1 MKKIFALLIAEWLE
15 DFINEDI
22 LHREIEVPDINNLRE
37 ILAITGPRRGGKTFL
52 MYQIITNL
60 IAKNKFKQEDF
71 LFLDFEDYRLSGV
84 SGRDFDALFTTF
96 FQLTGKQPRFLF
108 FDEIQHLPEWGRIL
122 RTLHNKRKYKIVVSG
137 SNSELLSKEIS
148 TELRGRYSNILVTP
162 YSFKEFLK
170 HKKVNY
176 NQRTQYLPE
185 RGKIIS
191 EFEEF
196 IFNGSF
202 PETLIKQSKKEHR
215 KLLQNYYNTV
225 FYKDILDRYRIKAKE
240 TLIELMRYTVNTY
253 AELFSISS
261 FEKSLKHAQISV
273 SKRTISNY
281 LHYLESAY
289 FVILNKKFSYSPR
302 KRMMNPVK
310 LYLMDTGFSALG
322 INFSENRGKI
332 LENTV
337 AIELYRREEPV
348 FYYKEKNECDFIINR
363 NAKPEIAIQVCWELN
378 NKNLKRELEALVEVK
393 EKLSTKENFV
403 LTYDQDEEIEYKS
416 QTFKLVPVWK
426 WLLKFLS

>member
-1 MKKIFALLIAEWLE
+1 MKQIFAQLIAEWLE

-22 LHREIEVPDINNLRE
+22 LQRDIEVPDVENLQE

-52 MYQIITNL
+52 MYQLISNL
-60 IAKNKFKQEDF
+60 IAESGFEKEDF
-71 LFLDFEDYRLSGV
+71 LFIDFEDYRLGGISGTHIEE
-84 SGRDFDALFTTF
+84 LFTTF
-96 FQLTGKQPRFLF
+96 VQVAGKQPKFLF
-108 FDEIQHLPEWGRIL
+108 FDEIQHLSDWGRIL

-148 TELRGRYSNILVTP
+148 TELRGRYSNLLLVP

-170 HKKVNY
+170 HKKINY

-202 PETLIKQSKKEHR
+202 PETLFKESKKERR

-225 FYKDILDRYRIKAKE
+225 FYKDVLDRYHIKAKE
-240 TLIELMRYTVNTY
+240 TLNELMRYAVNTY
-253 AELFSISS
+253 SELFSISS
-261 FEKSLKHAQISV
+261 FEKSLKHAEISV

-281 LHYLESAY
+281 LHYLENAY
-289 FVILNKKFSYSPR
+289 FIILNKKFSYSPR

-322 INFSENRGKI
+322 INFSENKGKI

-337 AIELYRREEPV
+337 AIELFRREEQV
-348 FYYKEKNECDFIINR
+348 FYYKEKKECDFIINR
-363 NAKPEIAIQVCWELN
+363 NAKPEIAIQVCWEITS
-378 NKNLKRELEALVEVK
+378 KNLKRELEALIEVK
-393 EKLSTKENFV
+393 EKLTTKENFV
-403 LTYDQDEEIEYKS
+403 LTYDQDEKIEYKS
-416 QTFKLVPVWK
+416 QLFKLIPVWK
-426 WLLKFLS
+426 WLL